1 MLTGTL
7 RWDAGQA
14 PTDLAHRV
22 EQWGVRLA
30 AALVRAANALAGR
43 IVNWMKANAPWT
55 NRTGNARARLS
66 GWVVRMATGVTIV
79 LAHGVDY
86 GRWLELA
93 HAGRFAIV
101 APAVRFWCP
110 IFVREIEASLRR
122 ASR

>member
-1 MLTGTL
+1 MLTGAL
-7 RWDAGQA
+7 RWDADQS

-43 IVNWMKANAPWT
+43 IVLWMKANAVWV

-66 GWVVRMATGVTIV
+66 AWVVRLATGVTIV
-79 LAHGVDY
+79 LAHGVEY
-86 GRWLELA
+86 GWALEVA
-93 HAGRFAIV
+93 HAGRYAIV

-110 IFVREIEASLRR
+110 VFMKEIDQALRR

>member
-7 RWDAGQA
+7 RWDAGSS

-22 EQWGVRLA
+22 EEWGVRLA
-30 AALVRAANALAGR
+30 AALVRAANAMAGR
-43 IVNWMKANAPWT
+43 IERWMKANAPWT
-55 NRTGNARARLS
+55 NRTGDARARLS
-66 GWVVRMATGVTIV
+66 AWVVRFAAGVTIV

-86 GRWLELA
+86 GKWLEIA

-101 APAVRFWCP
+101 APAVRFWTP
-110 IFVREIEASLRR
+110 IFMQEIDKSLRR